1 MSTMTEVRKFLR
13 LPSVIE
19 IVGIQRTA
27 IYDRIK
33 KGTFPAPI
41 SLGPR
46 AVDGLTGSSRS
57 PRHLSLVIHF
67 VMACSGHMRCSGRT
81 GAAGARC

>member
-1 MSTMTEVRKFLR
+1 MSDMSEVRKFLR

-46 AVDGLTGSSRS
+46 AVVWDSSAITDWQDKIIAEA
-57 PRHLSLVIHF
+57 HGQT
-67 VMACSGHMRCSGRT
+67 AKK
-81 GAAGARC
+81 

>member
-1 MSTMTEVRKFLR
+1 MSTTNEVRKFLR

-19 IVGIQRTA
+19 LVGIQRTA

-33 KGTFPAPI
+33 KGTFPEPI

-46 AVDGLTGSSRS
+46 AVVWDSTA
-57 PRHLSLVIHF
+57 I
-67 VMACSGHMRCSGRT
+67 AAWQEKIIEDART
-81 GAAGARC
+81 PSAKN

>member
-1 MSTMTEVRKFLR
+1 MQKARNLAGFSVRHHR
-13 LPSVIE
+13 LVE

-46 AVDGLTGSSRS
+46 AVVWDSTAI
-57 PRHLSLVIHF
+57 VAWQEKII
-67 VMACSGHMRCSGRT
+67 AE
-81 GAAGARC
+81 ARAPSAKN

>member
-1 MSTMTEVRKFLR
+1 MSTMNEVRKFLR

-46 AVDGLTGSSRS
+46 AVVWDSTA
-57 PRHLSLVIHF
+57 IT
-67 VMACSGHMRCSGRT
+67 AWQEKIIED
-81 GAAGARC
+81 ARAPSAKN

>member
-1 MSTMTEVRKFLR
+1 MSTTTEVRKFLR

-33 KGTFPAPI
+33 RGTFPEPI
-41 SLGPR
+41 SLGTR
-46 AVDGLTGSSRS
+46 AVVWDSTEIAAWQDKIIEEAR
-57 PRHLSLVIHF
+57 
-67 VMACSGHMRCSGRT
+67 
-81 GAAGARC
+81 GAVAKN

>member
-1 MSTMTEVRKFLR
+1 MSTTTEVRKFLR
-13 LPSVIE
+13 LPSVID

-46 AVDGLTGSSRS
+46 AVVWDSTAIADWQDKIIAEAQG
-57 PRHLSLVIHF
+57 P
-67 VMACSGHMRCSGRT
+67 
-81 GAAGARC
+81 AAKT